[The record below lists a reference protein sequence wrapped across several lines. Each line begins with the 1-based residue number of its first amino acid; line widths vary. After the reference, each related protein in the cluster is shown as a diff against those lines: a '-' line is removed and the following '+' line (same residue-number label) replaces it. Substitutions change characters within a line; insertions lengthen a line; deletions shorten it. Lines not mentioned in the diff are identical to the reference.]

1 MLQGYFASGRY
12 TSAVLFVLSMLVM
25 VSAHWMPVSA
35 LPIDGLPV
43 LFSGF
48 LSRAVALLLYLLSA
62 VLLSRQTFFDREVKW
77 KGALYMWFVAV
88 STFVNGNVTIAL
100 LSLVFLLSVIL
111 LLFCQYSPGPV
122 GLLYASFMLLG
133 LLAFIS
139 PYALY
144 LIPLYLLFCSITNT
158 LSSRG
163 VAASFLGL
171 LTPFWLVVGTAYV
184 FPRANGIWDSF
195 VTMLPAVADVDFAG
209 LTFVH
214 LLVLLL
220 VLAVLLPAV
229 FAFVGSASPAKPL
242 LRRRLT
248 FVIVANIYLLLLF
261 VIVDG
266 GSGFFYICQL
276 PFVAILASYL
286 FAKKETRLSN
296 VYMIFINLI
305 MVAMATQ
312 SLWLMR

>member
-1 MLQGYFASGRY
+1 MLHGYFASGRY

-25 VSAHWMPVSA
+25 VSAHWMSVSA
-35 LPIDGLPV
+35 LSVDGLPV
-43 LFSGF
+43 LIGGF
-48 LSRAVALLLYLLSA
+48 LSRAAALLLYMFSA

-88 STFVNGNVTIAL
+88 STFVNGNVAIAL
-100 LSLVFLLSVIL
+100 LSLIFILSVIL
-111 LLFCQYSPGPV
+111 LLYCQYCPDPV
-122 GLLYASFMLLG
+122 GVLYTSFMFLG
-133 LLAFIS
+133 FLAFIS
-139 PYALY
+139 PYSLY

-158 LSSRG
+158 FSARG

-184 FPRANGIWDSF
+184 FPRANAIWDSF
-195 VTMLPAVADVDFAG
+195 VDRLPAVVDVDFTG
-209 LTFVH
+209 LTFLH
-214 LLVLLL
+214 IMVLLL
-220 VLAVLLPAV
+220 VLSVLLPAT

-248 FVIVANIYLLLLF
+248 FVIVANVYLLLLF
-261 VIVDG
+261 VIVGG
-266 GSGFFYICQL
+266 GSAFFYICQL
-276 PFVAILASYL
+276 PFVAILTSYL

-296 VYMIFINLI
+296 VYMILINLI

-312 SLWLMR
+312 SLWLMH

>member
-1 MLQGYFASGRY
+1 M
-12 TSAVLFVLSMLVM
+12 
-25 VSAHWMPVSA
+25 
-35 LPIDGLPV
+35 
-43 LFSGF
+43 
-48 LSRAVALLLYLLSA
+48 
-62 VLLSRQTFFDREVKW
+62 
-77 KGALYMWFVAV
+77 
-88 STFVNGNVTIAL
+88 
-100 LSLVFLLSVIL
+100 
-111 LLFCQYSPGPV
+111 
-122 GLLYASFMLLG
+122 
-133 LLAFIS
+133 
-139 PYALY
+139 
-144 LIPLYLLFCSITNT
+144 
-158 LSSRG
+158 
-163 VAASFLGL
+163 
-171 LTPFWLVVGTAYV
+171 

-286 FAKKETRLSN
+286 FAKKETRMSN
-296 VYMIFINLI
+296 VYMIFINII